1 MRSPFH
7 IPLLLAVLSFLR
19 HVVADDYLRST
30 SLEPCMDDSLI
41 TASLFDVT
49 YFPGNS
55 SIMYNINAN
64 ASVTG
69 NVSMSL
75 QVIAYGYYLDPI
87 NVDPCA
93 GDTSLSSNFCPIE
106 TAGAPLELQATS
118 SVPKDILKNVPSVA
132 FTVPDLD
139 GKVRIYINSTTV
151 GRRVACVEA
160 ELSNG
165 KTVYQKAVGWTLA
178 VVAGVALTASAIASG
193 LGFSN
198 TAAHVAANALSLFGF
213 FQAQAMYGMTAVA
226 MPPIVEA
233 WTQNF
238 QWSMGIIRVGF
249 LQTLSTWYQ
258 QSTGGTPSLILQ
270 SLSVTSVSVQKRSLE
285 LAEIAENFTKRALH
299 TLTARSSTETFPGNV
314 IFKGILRVGFRAKI
328 EPTNIFMTGL
338 IFLAVFFMLVVLLI
352 VLFRLYTR
360 LAVRL
365 GWMRHETFADFRNGW
380 TSVMR
385 GILFRLIL
393 IGYPQMAVLCLW
405 ELTRR
410 DSVAEIIL
418 AIVMIVSMTVI
429 LFWAAFRV
437 VRLAKRSLT
446 MHRNPAYI
454 LYSNPKFLHTWGFLY
469 VSYRATAYYW
479 VFPTLIYIFVKGAF
493 IGLAQGSDIT
503 QAIGLLI
510 IETTALIL
518 ACIFRPWMDKKTNT
532 FNIAI
537 FAIYFVN
544 AVFLLM
550 FTSVFDQPAIVNSVM
565 GVVLV
570 LYNAIFALVLLIM
583 VLVSAAYAIFSKN
596 PDLRYEPVRDDR
608 GSFIRSQTQLDVN
621 KELDALGATARGE
634 DKHPFERRPESLT

>member
-1 MRSPFH
+1 MRSLFRLP
-7 IPLLLAVLSFLR
+7 LLAVFS
-19 HVVADDYLRST
+19 YLQCGAAEEYLQST
-30 SLEPCMDDSLI
+30 SLETCMDDSLI

-49 YFPGNS
+49 YYPGNS
-55 SIMYNINAN
+55 TISYNINAN

-69 NVSMSL
+69 NVSLTL

-87 NVDPCA
+87 DIDPC
-93 GDTSLSSNFCPIE
+93 GGQTSLSTNFCPIE
-106 TAGAPLELQATS
+106 TAGAPLDLKASS
-118 SVPKDILKNVPSVA
+118 SVPSNVAGNIPSVA
-132 FTVPDLD
+132 YTVPDLD
-139 GKVRIYINSTTV
+139 GKIRIYINSSSV

-178 VVAGVALTASAIASG
+178 VVAGLALTASAIASG

-198 TAAHVAANALSLFGF
+198 TSAHVAANALSLFGF
-213 FQAQAMYGMTAVA
+213 FQAQAMYGMTSVT

-258 QSTGGTPSLILQ
+258 QATGGTPSLVLQ
-270 SLSVTSVSVQKRSLE
+270 SLTITSVSVQKRSLE
-285 LAEIAENFTKRALH
+285 LGKIAKRALH
-299 TLTARSSTETFPGNV
+299 TLTARDNSASSNSMV
-314 IFKGILRVGFRAKI
+314 LKGMLRVGFRAKI

-338 IFLAVFFMLVVLLI
+338 IFLAVFFMLVILLI
-352 VLFRLYTR
+352 VLFKLFTK

-365 GWMRHETFADFRNGW
+365 RWMRAETFADFRNGW

-393 IGYPQMAVLCLW
+393 IGYPQMVVLCLW

-410 DSVAEIIL
+410 DSVAEAIL
-418 AIVMIVSMTVI
+418 AVLMILSMTVI

-437 VRLAKRSLT
+437 LRLAQRSIS
-446 MHRNPAYI
+446 MHQNPAYI

-479 VFPTLIYIFVKGAF
+479 VFPTLVYIFVKGAF
-493 IGLAQGSDIT
+493 IGLAQGSGVV

-510 IETTALIL
+510 IETTALIF
-518 ACIFRPWMDKKTNT
+518 ASIFRPWMDKKTNT

-537 FAIYFVN
+537 FAVYFVN

-550 FTSVFDQPAIVNSVM
+550 FTSVFNQPAIVNSVM
-565 GVVLV
+565 GVILV
-570 LYNAIFALVLLIM
+570 LYNAIFALILLLL
-583 VLVSAAYAIFSKN
+583 VLVSACYAIFSKN

-621 KELDALGATARGE
+621 KELDALGVAARGE
-634 DKHPFERRPESLT
+634 DKHPYDGQAY